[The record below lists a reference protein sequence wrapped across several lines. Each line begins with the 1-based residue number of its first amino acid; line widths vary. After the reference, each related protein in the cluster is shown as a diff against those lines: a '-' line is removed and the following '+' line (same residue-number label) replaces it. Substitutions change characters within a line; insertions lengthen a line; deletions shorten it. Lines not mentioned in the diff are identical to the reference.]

1 MDIYRVAK
9 RRGKYPTL
17 ATLATVKLR
26 ISCDIYLRAIR
37 EKMAS
42 PFASAT
48 SEEMIQIIFLVYII
62 YTKTTIHLGKFQPR
76 ATSTSVNS
84 C

>member
-26 ISCDIYLRAIR
+26 ISCAIYLRAIR

-48 SEEMIQIIFLVYII
+48 SEEMIQIIFWCILSIL
-62 YTKTTIHLGKFQPR
+62 KQLF
-76 ATSTSVNS
+76 TSVNFNRELPPLR
-84 C
+84 